1 MWGEIATGPT
11 RPTDQT
17 DRVHKYVTL
26 GVTLHR
32 LGGQPAELG
41 SENVGIDVTKWAESI
56 GEGIRAR
63 GHSWIAQ
70 PEITDSERY
79 IVWTHQERRMKWQRY
94 GTQEIV

>member
-1 MWGEIATGPT
+1 MWGEIATD
-11 RPTDQT
+11 RPDLPDQT

-41 SENVGIDVTKWAESI
+41 SENVGIDVTKRAESI

-63 GHSWIAQ
+63 GH
-70 PEITDSERY
+70 R
-79 IVWTHQERRMKWQRY
+79 
-94 GTQEIV
+94 